1 MKRPLTILIFWL
13 LLLLSPMSGQE
24 TKVTIQQQ
32 GGNKVQQVDNWSW
45 IGCTKGG
52 HLHLAGEVRVAAVAP
67 TCSDSSCKETS
78 PDKLTFGAHVPP
90 GQMLG
95 VYCTTKAEDDQ
106 ADRDL
111 EFCKNNVS
119 NPRPDSKAEQDKWN
133 AEISQCL
140 KDSREFRHQKEQ

>member
-1 MKRPLTILIFWL
+1 MKWTLTILIFL

-32 GGNKVQQVDNWSW
+32 GSDKVQQVENWSW
-45 IGCTKGG
+45 VGCSNGG
-52 HLHLAGEVRVAAVAP
+52 HLHLAGDVRVAAVAP
-67 TCSDSSCKETS
+67 ICTDSSCKETS
-78 PDKLTFGAHVPP
+78 PDKLTSGAHVPP

-95 VYCTTKAEDDQ
+95 VYCTTKAEDEQ
-106 ADRDL
+106 ADRDS

-119 NPRPDSKAEQDKWN
+119 NPHPNSQPERNKWT

-140 KDSREFRHQKEQ
+140 KDRREFRRQKEH

>member
-1 MKRPLTILIFWL
+1 
-13 LLLLSPMSGQE
+13 MSGQE

-32 GGNKVQQVDNWSW
+32 GSDKVQQVENWSW
-45 IGCTKGG
+45 VGCSNGG
-52 HLHLAGEVRVAAVAP
+52 HLHLAGEVRVAAAAP
-67 TCSDSSCKETS
+67 ICIDSSCKEKS
-78 PDKLTFGAHVPP
+78 PDQLTQGAHVPP

-95 VYCTTKAEDDQ
+95 VYCTTKAEDEQ

-119 NPRPDSKAEQDKWN
+119 NPHPNSQAEWDKRN

-140 KDSREFRHQKEQ
+140 KDRREFRRQKEH